1 MRSYAFVLASM
12 YRYSGLITFE
22 IFQIFFFLIEGWVG
36 GVYRIQSFFGFLY
49 FFIFTRPLRQKNM
62 LKQQKNGHSY
72 NMSIILLPQSPHSKL
87 QTENR
92 NND

>member
-72 NMSIILLPQSPHSKL
+72 NMSI
-87 QTENR
+87 
-92 NND
+92 